1 MAEHSPAEIV
11 RHASTWSIVWGILLI
26 VFGVLAVAL
35 PFVAAIAF
43 SIAIG
48 WLLIL
53 AGIVHIIVAF
63 HSHRAGRLVWRLLVG
78 LAYGFIGVYLLF
90 HPLLG
95 VASLTLVLAALFVVE
110 GIFDIILF
118 FRMRSMRGTT
128 WVLVDGIISL
138 ILGLFIYLQWPSSSY
153 WALGILVG
161 VSMIVSGVARV
172 MLSVAV
178 RKAGTALA

>member
-26 VFGVLAVAL
+26 IFGMLAVVL

-53 AGIVHIIVAF
+53 AGLVHIVVAF

-78 LAYGFIGVYLLF
+78 VAYAFIGVYLLF

-110 GIFDIILF
+110 GIFDIVLF
-118 FRMRSMRGTT
+118 FHMRSMRGAT

-138 ILGLFIYLQWPSSSY
+138 ILGLFIYLQWPSSSF

-161 VSMIVSGVARV
+161 VSMIVSGIARV
-172 MLSVAV
+172 MLSAAV

>member
-26 VFGVLAVAL
+26 IFGVLAVAL

-43 SIAIG
+43 SIAIA

-53 AGIVHIIVAF
+53 AGIVHSVVAF

-78 LAYGFIGVYLLF
+78 VAYAFIGVYLLF

-95 VASLTLVLAALFVVE
+95 IASLTLVLAALFLVE

-118 FRMRSMRGTT
+118 FKMRSLRGAT

-138 ILGLFIYLQWPSSSY
+138 ILGLFIYLQWPSSSF

-161 VSMIVSGVARV
+161 VSMIVSGIARV

>member
-26 VFGVLAVAL
+26 IFGMLAMAL

-53 AGIVHIIVAF
+53 AGIVHIVVAF
-63 HSHRAGRLVWRLLVG
+63 HSHREGRLVWRLLVG
-78 LAYGFIGVYLLF
+78 VAYAFIGVYLLF

-95 VASLTLVLAALFVVE
+95 IASLTLVLAALFVVE
-110 GIFDIILF
+110 GIFDIVLF
-118 FRMRSMRGTT
+118 FKMRSMRGTT

-138 ILGLFIYLQWPSSSY
+138 ILGLFIYLQWPSSSF

-161 VSMIVSGVARV
+161 VSMIVSGIARV
-172 MLSVAV
+172 MLSAAV

>member
-26 VFGVLAVAL
+26 IFGVLAVAL

-53 AGIVHIIVAF
+53 AGIVHIVVAF
-63 HSHRAGRLVWRLLVG
+63 HSHRAGRLIWRLLVG
-78 LAYGFIGVYLLF
+78 VAYAFIGVYLLF

-110 GIFDIILF
+110 GIFDLILF
-118 FRMRSMRGTT
+118 FKMRSMRGAT
-128 WVLVDGIISL
+128 WMLVDGIISL
-138 ILGLFIYLQWPSSSY
+138 ILGLFIYLQWPSSSF

-161 VSMIVSGVARV
+161 VSMIVSGIARV
-172 MLSVAV
+172 MLSAAV

>member
-53 AGIVHIIVAF
+53 AGIVHIVVAF
-63 HSHRAGRLVWRLLVG
+63 HSHRAGRLIWRLLVG
-78 LAYGFIGVYLLF
+78 VAYAFIGVYLLF

-110 GIFDIILF
+110 GIFDIVLF
-118 FRMRSMRGTT
+118 FAMRSMRGTT

-138 ILGLFIYLQWPSSSY
+138 ILGLFIYLQWPSSSF

-161 VSMIVSGVARV
+161 VSMIVSGIARV
-172 MLSVAV
+172 MLSAAV